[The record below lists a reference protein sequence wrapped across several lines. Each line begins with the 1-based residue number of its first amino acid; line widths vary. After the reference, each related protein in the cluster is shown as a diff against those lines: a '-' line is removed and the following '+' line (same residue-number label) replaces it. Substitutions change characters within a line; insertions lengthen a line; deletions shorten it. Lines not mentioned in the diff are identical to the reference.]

1 MKFGEALEY
10 LYGNKKDKE
19 GVQRKQRIAREGWNG
34 KGMYLVMFSHVC
46 IVIDVGK
53 SYSITEID
61 MEDDNCFENTY
72 ISDYVS
78 NSEEK
83 LCKLEDFI
91 LLKTAGNTFIPWNA
105 SQADVQ
111 ANDWV
116 IV

>member
-1 MKFGEALEY
+1 MDFGKAIEALKQ
-10 LYGNKKDKE
+10 GKR
-19 GVQRKQRIAREGWNG
+19 VARKGWNG

-46 IVIDVGK
+46 IVIDGGK
-53 SYSITEID
+53 SYSTTEID
-61 MEDDNCFENTY
+61 MGDECFERTY

-78 NSEEK
+78 TKEEK
-83 LCKLEDFI
+83 LGKLEDFI

-105 SQADVQ
+105 SQTDVQ

>member
-1 MKFGEALEY
+1 MKFGEALDY

-19 GVQRKQRIAREGWNG
+19 GVERKQRIARKGWNG

-46 IVIDVGK
+46 ILIDAGEH
-53 SYSITEID
+53 YSITEID
-61 MEDDNCFENTY
+61 MGGDNCFEYTY
-72 ISDYVS
+72 ISDYA
-78 NSEEK
+78 NTKEQYG
-83 LCKLEDFI
+83 KLEDFI

-116 IV
+116 VV

>member
-19 GVQRKQRIAREGWNG
+19 GVERKQRIAREGWNG
-34 KGMYLVMFSHVC
+34 KGMCLVMFSHVC
-46 IVIDVGK
+46 IVIDGK
-53 SYSITEID
+53 KLYSTTEID
-61 MEDDNCFENTY
+61 MGDDNCFENTY

>member
-1 MKFGEALEY
+1 MKFGEALNY
-10 LYGNKKDKE
+10 LYGNKKDRE
-19 GVQRKQRIAREGWNG
+19 GVERKQRIARKGWNG

-46 IVIDVGK
+46 IVIEGGE
-53 SYSITEID
+53 SYSTTEID
-61 MEDDNCFENTY
+61 MGDDNCFENTY
-72 ISDYVS
+72 ISDYA
-78 NSEEK
+78 NKKEQYG
-83 LCKLEDFI
+83 KLEDFI